1 MTKGISDAHST
12 GTGQMKNRVM
22 IVSGGASGLGLAAAV
37 KFAQNGYDILLID
50 INEEKGRKAESRIRE
65 LGGDAVFCLCD
76 ISNRAHVEQAAAIGK
91 ERFGRADVLINN
103 AGLEIRGSIL
113 QCTEEDWDRTYD
125 INLKGIYYMTNA
137 FVPLMMAHDEACAI
151 VNTGSILG
159 YRAVGERA
167 AYSSS
172 KGAIETLTRTMAF
185 DLAKDDIR
193 VNCVAPGAIDTPLL
207 RGSINDSPD
216 PAATE
221 NFLNSK
227 SVLNRMGQPEEV
239 ANVMYFLASDEASF
253 VTGATYF
260 VDGGW
265 QIM

>member
-1 MTKGISDAHST
+1 MENK
-12 GTGQMKNRVM
+12 VM
-22 IVSGGASGLGLAAAV
+22 IVSGGASGLGLAAAI
-37 KFAQNGYDILLID
+37 KFAKNGYNIVLID
-50 INEEKGRKAESRIRE
+50 IDENKGKEAENLVKE
-65 LGGDAVFCLCD
+65 LGVDSVFVNCD
-76 ISNRAHVEQAAAIGK
+76 ISNRDQVFRASEITK
-91 ERFGRADVLINN
+91 EKFGRADVLINN

-113 QCTEEDWDRTYD
+113 QCDEAEWTKLYD
-125 INLKGIYYMTNA
+125 INLKGIYYMANA
-137 FVPLMMAHDEACAI
+137 FVPMMIERGGGAV

-159 YRAVGERA
+159 YRTVAERA

-172 KGAIETLTRTMAF
+172 KGAIDTLTRSMAF
-185 DLAKDDIR
+185 DLAESNIR

-216 PAATE
+216 PEETE
-221 NFLNSK
+221 RVLGANSVFK
-227 SVLNRMGQPEEV
+227 RMGKPEEV

-265 QIM
+265 SIL

>member
-1 MTKGISDAHST
+1 MSGK
-12 GTGQMKNRVM
+12 VM
-22 IVSGGASGLGLAAAV
+22 IVSGGASGLGLAAAI
-37 KFAQNGYDILLID
+37 KFAKNGYDIVIID
-50 INEEKGRKAESRIRE
+50 INEEKGRKAEQQIKDSGR
-65 LGGDAVFCLCD
+65 DAVFCNCD
-76 ISNRAHVEQAAAIGK
+76 ISDNEQVQRAAKITREK
-91 ERFGRADVLINN
+91 FGRADVLINN

-113 QCTEEDWDRTYD
+113 QCTEEDWTRTYD
-125 INLKGIYYMTNA
+125 INLKGIYYMSMA
-137 FVPLMMAHDEACAI
+137 FVPLMMEQGAGAV

-159 YRAVGERA
+159 YRTVGERS

-172 KGAIETLTRTMAF
+172 KGAIDTLTRTMAF
-185 DLAKDDIR
+185 DLAGENIR

-216 PAATE
+216 PKATE
-221 NFLNSK
+221 QFLGAK
-227 SVLNRMGQPEEV
+227 SVLNRMGTPEEV

-265 QIM
+265 SIL

>member
-1 MTKGISDAHST
+1 MSNK
-12 GTGQMKNRVM
+12 VM

-37 KFAQNGYDILLID
+37 KFAKNGYDITIVDID
-50 INEEKGRKAESRIRE
+50 EEKGKKAEQKIKD
-65 LGGDAVFCLCD
+65 LGQDAIFCNCD
-76 ISNRAHVEQAAAIGK
+76 ISKKDQVQKAAEATK
-91 ERFGRADVLINN
+91 EKFGRADVLINN

-125 INLKGIYYMTNA
+125 TNLKGIYYMSNA
-137 FVPLMMAHDEACAI
+137 FIPTIIEQGGGSVI
-151 VNTGSILG
+151 NTGSILG
-159 YRAVGERA
+159 YRTVGERA

-172 KGAIETLTRTMAF
+172 KGAIDTLTQTMAF
-185 DLAKDDIR
+185 DLAEKNIR

-216 PAATE
+216 PEETE
-221 NFLNSK
+221 NYLNSK
-227 SVLNRMGQPEEV
+227 SVLNRMGKPEEV

-265 QIM
+265 SIL

>member
-1 MTKGISDAHST
+1 
-12 GTGQMKNRVM
+12 M
-22 IVSGGASGLGLAAAV
+22 IVSGGASGLGLAAAK
-37 KFAQNGYDILLID
+37 KFTINGYNIVIID
-50 INEEKGRKAESRIRE
+50 IDEAKGQAAENEIKSMGQ
-65 LGGDAVFCLCD
+65 DAVFCLCD
-76 ISNRAHVEQAAAIGK
+76 ISNKEQVQHAAK
-91 ERFGRADVLINN
+91 VTREKFGRVDVLINN
-103 AGLEIRGSIL
+103 AGLEVRGSIL
-113 QCTEEDWDRTYD
+113 QCEEEDWNRLYD
-125 INLKGIYYMTNA
+125 INLKGIYYMSNA
-137 FVPLMMAHDEACAI
+137 FVPLMKINGKGAV

-172 KGAIETLTRTMAF
+172 KGAIDTLTRSMAF
-185 DLAKDDIR
+185 DLAEENIR

-216 PAATE
+216 PEETE
-221 NFLNSK
+221 RFLGSK
-227 SVLNRMGQPEEV
+227 SVFNRMGTSEEV

-265 QIM
+265 SIL

>member
-1 MTKGISDAHST
+1 M
-12 GTGQMKNRVM
+12 NRKVM
-22 IVSGGASGLGLAAAV
+22 VVSGGASGLGLAAGV
-37 KFAQNGYDILLID
+37 KFAKNGYDIVLID
-50 INEEKGRKAESRIRE
+50 INDEKGPQAEERIRSM
-65 LGGDAVFCLCD
+65 GGDAVFCLCD
-76 ISNRAHVEQAAAIGK
+76 ISNREQVRQAAETTR
-91 ERFGRADVLINN
+91 ERFGRVDVLINN
-103 AGLEIRGSIL
+103 AGLEIRGSIV
-113 QCTEEDWDRTYD
+113 QCSEEDWVRTYD

-137 FVPLMMAHDEACAI
+137 FAPLMMAHDDPCAI

-159 YRAVGERA
+159 YRAVPERA

-185 DLAKDDIR
+185 DMAQDNIR
-193 VNCVAPGAIDTPLL
+193 VNCVAPGAIDTPLI

-221 NFLNSK
+221 SFLNSK
-227 SVLNRMGQPEEV
+227 SVLGRMGKPEEV
-239 ANVMYFLASDEASF
+239 ANVMYFLASDDASF

>member
-1 MTKGISDAHST
+1 MSNK
-12 GTGQMKNRVM
+12 VM
-22 IVSGGASGLGLAAAV
+22 VVSGGASGLGLAAGI
-37 KFAQNGYDILLID
+37 KFAQNGYDIVLID
-50 INEEKGRKAESRIRE
+50 IDAQKGPQAEQQIKE
-65 LGGDAVFCLCD
+65 LGVEALFCQCD
-76 ISNRAHVEQAAAIGK
+76 ISDNEQVKRAAQLTK

-113 QCTEEDWDRTYD
+113 QCSEADWSRTYD
-125 INLKGIYYMTNA
+125 INLKGIYYMSNA
-137 FVPLMMAHDEACAI
+137 FVPMMLEQGGGAV

-172 KGAIETLTRTMAF
+172 KGAIDTLTRSMAF
-185 DLAKDDIR
+185 DLAAENIR

-216 PAATE
+216 PAETE
-221 NFLNSK
+221 RFLGSK
-227 SVLNRMGQPEEV
+227 SVLNRMGKPAEV
-239 ANVMYFLASDEASF
+239 ANVMYFLASEEASF

-265 QIM
+265 SIL

>member
-1 MTKGISDAHST
+1 MSNK
-12 GTGQMKNRVM
+12 VM
-22 IVSGGASGLGLAAAV
+22 IVSGGASGLGRAAAV
-37 KFAQNGYDILLID
+37 KFAKNGYNITLID
-50 INEEKGRKAESRIRE
+50 IDEEKGKQAERE
-65 LGGDAVFCLCD
+65 IKDLGQDAVFCLCD
-76 ISNRAHVEQAAAIGK
+76 ISDKDQVKKAAQVTK

-113 QCTEEDWDRTYD
+113 QCTEEDWNRTYD
-125 INLKGIYYMTNA
+125 INLKGIYYMSKA
-137 FVPLMMAHDEACAI
+137 FVPSIVEQGGGAI

-159 YRAVGERA
+159 YRTVGERA

-172 KGAIETLTRTMAF
+172 KGAIDTLTRAMAF
-185 DLAKDDIR
+185 DLAEKNIR

-216 PAATE
+216 PKETE
-221 NFLNSK
+221 RILGSNS
-227 SVLNRMGQPEEV
+227 VFQRMGTPEEV

-265 QIM
+265 SIL

>member
-1 MTKGISDAHST
+1 MDNK
-12 GTGQMKNRVM
+12 VM
-22 IVSGGASGLGLAAAV
+22 IVSGGASGLGLAAAE
-37 KFAQNGYDILLID
+37 KFAQNGYNIVLID
-50 INEEKGRKAESRIRE
+50 IDAEKGKKAEDKIKAM
-65 LGGDAVFCLCD
+65 GQDAIFCLCD
-76 ISNRAHVEQAAAIGK
+76 ISNKEQVQAAAAKTK
-91 ERFGRADVLINN
+91 EKFGRADVLINN

-113 QCTEEDWDRTYD
+113 QCEEDEWTKLYN
-125 INLKGIYYMTNA
+125 INLKGIYYMSNA
-137 FVPLMMAHDEACAI
+137 FVPLMLKNGKGNI

-172 KGAIETLTRTMAF
+172 KGAIDTLTRSMAF
-185 DLAKDDIR
+185 DLAGDHIR

-216 PAATE
+216 PAETE
-221 NFLNSK
+221 KVLGSK
-227 SVLNRMGQPEEV
+227 SVFGRMGTPAEV

-265 QIM
+265 SIM